1 MRHAISAAVFL
12 CCFATPS
19 FGQTPGEVVANV
31 VDAAEALL
39 QELSDSQREQLL
51 FSFDDEQQQRHWSN
65 LPTRIFFRSGLSMGD
80 LNETQKNAVLLL
92 LKATLSEHGFQQIV
106 DNINGDEVL
115 RGLDSGGR
123 LVFGEDEYYI
133 SLLGEP
139 SISTPWMWQFGGH
152 HLGINATIVGDQI
165 TLSPSL
171 TGGQPVDYIL
181 DGKQVRQL
189 AGDEDKAFALIDALS
204 AEQLEE
210 AVVSDRLADLAYGP
224 EARNIQPRQE
234 GINAGDL
241 DASQQALLLD
251 LIEER
256 VGLLNDT
263 HTQMA
268 MDEIAKEL
276 SSTFFAWFGPTAR
289 GAAATFRIQGPSVII
304 EYAPQRMGGD
314 ATDHIHAMYRDP
326 SNDYGV
332 AFDIATAVSESPA
345 TTPAAFSLQQS
356 YPNPFNGETIIQF
369 QLDRHG
375 DVDLAIYNFAGQRL
389 ETILNEFRYA
399 GQHAVRWYS
408 RSLSSGVY
416 LYRFHFG
423 DQTLTRKLVL
433 LR

>member
-1 MRHAISAAVFL
+1 MRHVIFTAVFL
-12 CCFATPS
+12 YCFATPS

-39 QELSDSQREQLL
+39 QELSESQREQLL
-51 FSFDDEQQQRHWSN
+51 FSFDDEQQRRHWSN
-65 LPTRIFFRSGLSMGD
+65 LPTRIFPRSGLRMRD
-80 LNETQKNAVLLL
+80 LNERQTEAVLGLL
-92 LKATLSEHGFQQIV
+92 RSTLSERGFQQVV
-106 DNINGDEVL
+106 DNINGDQVL
-115 RGLDSGGR
+115 RGLEGGGR
-123 LVFGEDEYYI
+123 LIFGEDEYYI
-133 SLLGEP
+133 SLLGKP
-139 SISTPWMWQFGGH
+139 SVSTPWMWQFGGH

-181 DGKQVRQL
+181 AGKQVRQL
-189 AGDEDKAFALIDALS
+189 ADEEDKAFALIDALS

-224 EARNIQPRQE
+224 EAGNIQPRQE
-234 GINAGDL
+234 GINASDL
-241 DASQQALLLD
+241 NASQQALLLD

-276 SSTFFAWFGPTAR
+276 PSTFFAWFGPTIE

-304 EYAPQRMGGD
+304 EYAPQR
-314 ATDHIHAMYRDP
+314 ATDHIHAIYRDP

-345 TTPAAFSLQQS
+345 TKPAAFSLQQS

-369 QLDRHG
+369 HLDRHG
-375 DVDLAIYNFAGQRL
+375 DVDLAIYNLAGQRL

-399 GQHAVRWYS
+399 GQHTVRWYS

-416 LYRFHFG
+416 LYRLHFG
-423 DQTLTRKLVL
+423 DQTLTRKLVI